1 MKISVITPSVRPE
14 NLKIIAK
21 CLMRQDFKEWE
32 WLIISPKLANL
43 SFLPKMGLYAP
54 SLTNPEGVG
63 CFRLLADPEKREGDF
78 YRLCGAWNRGF
89 NEAKGELIISIQ
101 DGIWFPPDMLSRLWT
116 HYQNNPKGLV
126 TAIGHQYDQID
137 KLGKPTNLMWQDPR
151 ARMDQG
157 SFYEVA
163 PSEMEFAV
171 CSVPKQALIGC
182 GGIDEEYDK
191 GAAVGEKEMC
201 FRLDKLGYK
210 FYIDQTIE
218 YRAIHHPRL
227 TKDWDEKYKISSAI
241 FIEHMRQLDENQR
254 TLNVGFVK

>member
-14 NLKIIAK
+14 MLGVISK
-21 CLMRQDFKEWE
+21 CLKNQDFDDFEW
-32 WLIISPKLANL
+32 IIIGNKGVKGWWYETSFEVRDKLRFFYDPPKR
-43 SFLPKMGLYAP
+43 
-54 SLTNPEGVG
+54 T
-63 CFRLLADPEKREGDF
+63 GDF
-78 YRLCGAWNRGF
+78 YRLCGAWNKGF
-89 NEAKGELIISIQ
+89 QEAKGELVISIQ
-101 DGIWFPPDMLSRLWT
+101 DGIWFSPDTLSRFWT
-116 HYQNNPKGLV
+116 HYQNQPKGLV

-137 KLGKPTNLMWQDPR
+137 KLGKPTNMMWQDPR

-171 CSVPKQALIGC
+171 CSVPKQALIDC
-182 GGIDEEYDK
+182 GGMDEDYDK
-191 GAAVGEKEMC
+191 GPAVGEKEMC

-227 TKDWDEKYKISSAI
+227 TSNWDEMYFKVSAHM
-241 FIEHMRQLDENQR
+241 FTEHMRQLSENQR
-254 TLNVGFVK
+254 ALKLDYVK